1 MSPMRWIRCCEL
13 SIGVR
18 STEGATFRLHGAD
31 VSTVQ
36 NWEGGGGTGTEL
48 FTCPYPLKVQVQP
61 TTNCL
66 YKSGISIPNIAYLCL
81 TYIYGLRT

>member
-1 MSPMRWIRCCEL
+1 MLRTFYRGALYQGSYISPSWRGR
-13 SIGVR
+13 VN
-18 STEGATFRLHGAD
+18 STKLGG
-31 VSTVQ
+31 
-36 NWEGGGGTGTEL
+36 GGGGTGTEL

-81 TYIYGLRT
+81 TYIYIYGLRT